1 MFTLPAAGQELK
13 RIVREEGASSLWR
26 GNGAT
31 MMRVLP
37 YAAIQL
43 TSFDYFLAFLR
54 ERAAAQGGGAAA
66 QPGGRG
72 RGTTAATA
80 ATAATATATAAIAA
94 TPVATERPE
103 QRLLAGSMAGVT
115 SVLFTYPLDLVRTR
129 LAVETGAAADR
140 RYRNTIQ
147 AAMRISQE
155 EGVRALWNG
164 IGPTL
169 TGILPYAGIAF
180 LTHGTLKDIVAQGN
194 PVDPETGR
202 HPVLWWQNLAC
213 GAVAGLF
220 GQVCYYNVSVYIQSM
235 LQCEDVAI
243 DYTNIRRGARWAV
256 HYVPAGRGAAADA
269 GGGEAACWG
278 RRGGD
283 RRGRG
288 RIGDAA
294 GERAWDDASHR
305 PGRGVLPRLV

>member
-80 ATAATATATAAIAA
+80 ATATATAAIAA

-129 LAVETGAAADR
+129 LAV
-140 RYRNTIQ
+140 
-147 AAMRISQE
+147 
-155 EGVRALWNG
+155 
-164 IGPTL
+164 
-169 TGILPYAGIAF
+169 
-180 LTHGTLKDIVAQGN
+180 
-194 PVDPETGR
+194 
-202 HPVLWWQNLAC
+202 
-213 GAVAGLF
+213 
-220 GQVCYYNVSVYIQSM
+220 
-235 LQCEDVAI
+235 
-243 DYTNIRRGARWAV
+243 
-256 HYVPAGRGAAADA
+256 
-269 GGGEAACWG
+269 G
-278 RRGGD
+278 RRAAVGC
-283 RRGRG
+283 GRG
-288 RIGDAA
+288 R
-294 GERAWDDASHR
+294 RSTLSSSSR
-305 PGRGVLPRLV
+305 